1 MKNLYNYINKY
12 YIFAN
17 ETLKALSR
25 SVHSLQMQTT
35 YTAYVKNQYD
45 RKVSKV
51 SSAFYDLAQVK
62 LIQNNNKK
70 LFVINT
76 GLSNYRPEL
85 FKIERMILNGLFPY
99 KTKYEE
105 DLYDN
110 IDLYIIIDNENK
122 LIHKKLSLIFSSYK
136 HNKSV
141 IFQKLPEETNELI
154 NIFKRIKDSNKT
166 KMTVNYTDIL
176 SEEINYL
183 KNESQNLL
191 YINYILFSFIIIFI
205 GYKFLYYYLDYYF
218 SNYNKTK
225 HKKSRLK
232 DYVRL
237 KIII

>member
-1 MKNLYNYINKY
+1 MYDIFGDDDKRYGKKLIEPSFTHNATPLKLSDIEELYNYINKY

-51 SSAFYDLAQVK
+51 SSAFYDLAQVN
-62 LIQNNNKK
+62 LIQKNNKK

-85 FKIERMILNGLFPY
+85 FKKERMILNGLFPY

-136 HNKSV
+136 PYTKNYP
-141 IFQKLPEETNELI
+141 IFL
-154 NIFKRIKDSNKT
+154 
-166 KMTVNYTDIL
+166 
-176 SEEINYL
+176 
-183 KNESQNLL
+183 
-191 YINYILFSFIIIFI
+191 
-205 GYKFLYYYLDYYF
+205 
-218 SNYNKTK
+218 
-225 HKKSRLK
+225 
-232 DYVRL
+232 
-237 KIII
+237 